1 MSPSPAKGIAHPR
14 PNDHGQTVFIHN
26 PSQATALSAW
36 LDPKALACVLPDGPM
51 PPQLHG
57 LPFAPWQAAP
67 VTPSDWQALALQHP
81 IDEPDFVVPEKF
93 KRVAAGAV
101 VQEPDGRIWL
111 VAPSNQ
117 FGGYNATFPKG
128 TLDGKTPQATALTE
142 VFEESGLQVQLVRHL
157 LDVPRS
163 SSYTRYYL
171 AKRMGGH
178 PAHMCWESQAVML
191 VPVHQLKDH
200 LNNPHDSAIIEAIK
214 AL

>member
-1 MSPSPAKGIAHPR
+1 
-14 PNDHGQTVFIHN
+14 
-26 PSQATALSAW
+26 
-36 LDPKALACVLPDGPM
+36 M